1 MRPYHPNGVR
11 HSPRG
16 FLYMRYWAAE
26 YPSLITTHF
35 PFHLLPHKATRRI
48 ISQLWPRQYLIL
60 SLNPFCTDVVIRI
73 SSAVTRNIPRQFLS
87 TLYLLAGKVHNSI
100 RSLAA
105 NLTEFMLVRVI
116 TFVGMPE
123 NLVGDRSSIF
133 LPIYGRPRV
142 TIRG

>member
-1 MRPYHPNGVR
+1 
-11 HSPRG
+11 
-16 FLYMRYWAAE
+16 
-26 YPSLITTHF
+26 
-35 PFHLLPHKATRRI
+35 
-48 ISQLWPRQYLIL
+48 
-60 SLNPFCTDVVIRI
+60 VVISI
-73 SSAVTRNIPRQFLS
+73 ASVVTRNIPRQFLS